1 MIENIIREA
10 KVGEIY
16 DAKVVRIESF
26 GCFVNLFG
34 DVDGLCHVSRLAWE
48 RVNHPKDVVKLGQ
61 TLKVIASPFWI
72 SMKGLRDFLFCL
84 FFIGL
89 DDVSP

>member
-1 MIENIIREA
+1 MQKMHNEA
-10 KVGEIY
+10 ASFLSLLFEV
-16 DAKVVRIESF
+16 ES
-26 GCFVNLFG
+26 LM
-34 DVDGLCHVSRLAWE
+34 WM
-48 RVNHPKDVVKLGQ
+48 GQ